1 MAAFCQ
7 VFGFEVD
14 RAHYPEATGD
24 SWMVRVGHSVM
35 CSQYSAI
42 IKLPAINTS
51 QLLTRPGYLEV
62 TPEKR
67 RGKISMN
74 FGCRKNKFALI
85 ILCIH
90 SPCYRLQPFL
100 VNEALIIHRER
111 GPKKPIKY
119 K

>member
-1 MAAFCQ
+1 MVDICRYLDIVAAFCQ

-51 QLLTRPGYLEV
+51 
-62 TPEKR
+62 
-67 RGKISMN
+67 
-74 FGCRKNKFALI
+74 
-85 ILCIH
+85 H
-90 SPCYRLQPFL
+90 SAGLGTLRNNGADLA
-100 VNEALIIHRER
+100 V
-111 GPKKPIKY
+111 
-119 K
+119 